1 MNVQQVVTKAEFAR
15 ILGVGRSAVAHHLPK
30 LSREAKPFVNGKEMI
45 DVARAKAELNQ
56 TTDMVQR
63 SVNGQMD
70 LSPAGPTDG
79 AAPAP
84 APVLPIGGVD
94 AEYKAE
100 RLRKIQRENAE
111 GDLALAERA
120 GTLTPADRARTAFAR
135 AMGDVL
141 QAFDAAI
148 PDWAARIAGAVPG
161 ADVRTVTL
169 ELRAG
174 LRETRARLAKVQAA
188 RADGLP
194 QLFEVEIAGQG
205 ADDDHPMPAAAE

>member
-1 MNVQQVVTKAEFAR
+1 MTVQQVVTKAEFAR
-15 ILGVGRSAVAHHLPK
+15 ILGVGRSAVAYHLGK
-30 LSREAKPFVNGKEMI
+30 LSRDAKPFVNGKEMI
-45 DVARAKAELNQ
+45 HVERARAELAQN
-56 TTDMVQR
+56 TDMVQR

-70 LSPAGPTDG
+70 LSAPAPVDV
-79 AAPAP
+79 AAP

-120 GTLTPADRARTAFAR
+120 GTLTQADRARTEFAR
-135 AMGDVL
+135 AVGGVL

-174 LRETRARLAKVQAA
+174 MRETRERLAKAERA
-188 RADGLP
+188 RANGLP
-194 QLFEVEIAGQG
+194 QMVEVEIAGTS
-205 ADDDHPMPAAAE
+205 ADDDQPLPAAAE